1 MGDQAGKCGIISTD
15 DGSGNPYKVTF
26 ENGKESSW
34 LEPDKLRSSGCNG
47 RDAFD
52 VHARELLLAS
62 NAQVQQECS
71 QLTLKL
77 REALAEVRDRVTRDE
92 LPLLSLLQAE
102 PLQLQSSH
110 LSFQE
115 YFAACALCEKDT
127 VLSGSPPWQWP
138 AWWANALT
146 IGEEMGTD
154 FGMGLLRAAGVKDE
168 TLDLTQKLGGDRT
181 TALRAVAQMLVGLK
195 SLK

>member
-1 MGDQAGKCGIISTD
+1 MVEMPS
-15 DGSGNPYKVTF
+15 
-26 ENGKESSW
+26 
-34 LEPDKLRSSGCNG
+34 
-47 RDAFD
+47 

-62 NAQVQQECS
+62 NAQVQRECL
-71 QLTLKL
+71 QLTPKL

-127 VLSGSPPWQWP
+127 VLSGI
-138 AWWANALT
+138 AAVA
-146 IGEEMGTD
+146 M
-154 FGMGLLRAAGVKDE
+154 AGVVGKRADHRR
-168 TLDLTQKLGGDRT
+168 GD
-181 TALRAVAQMLVGLK
+181 G
-195 SLK
+195 